1 MRILSRFQPS
11 LIQLEDLFIPLFLAV
26 FVRQYLW
33 LAPNWLAWILTVPL
47 AAIAWW
53 FLRARRPAT
62 HESTHPFW
70 LIVALPLFVI
80 YAMRL
85 AFPDGSFDQ
94 LNYHLLSA
102 ERGLRGLPFT
112 SPDYFPAP
120 FQFNP
125 APEMVTGI
133 TRWLLGYRL
142 GTIVNYLA
150 LLWAGSILCK
160 FLRSHISSERMRCLA
175 VLLILLTEQAL
186 FEINNYMIDL
196 LAVPLLLEA
205 TYVILNTGKIIER
218 HELRRV
224 AFFLGASVTFKLTNL
239 AFVLPLILVYAY
251 KLKPSFKFKDA
262 ALSLLIFLAPL
273 LPFSLFMYTETRN
286 PIFPFYNTIFRS
298 PYWPLINWTDVR
310 WGPKSIWEGLIW
322 PLLISFKPER
332 TSELA
337 VYSARLSLIFLA
349 VLLCLFLRPEKNI
362 RTICFIILAGLAL
375 WTMGSGYVRYA
386 TYIEMLGG
394 VVVLTTAC
402 QLTRFQGALRRALIV
417 LPWILLTVQAVVACN
432 YVSRMEWSMRPTVF
446 HNPQAFLNESRYLL
460 RDHSFLKFVPE
471 RERKL
476 FENVDVWVESNFA
489 TNGVETLLKRDAP
502 IILVCF
508 PYYFETQESLN
519 KFSTALEQAANKR
532 IYTLAFVKDL
542 SPSLDMLSFR
552 GLEMGKFTA
561 VNIPFYSPNNRF
573 DMVLIEILPRG
584 KGVRREFIKTTKAS
598 GPLPPSGFSAQ
609 LSLVHGS
616 AVLKAGQREPIYV
629 RMKNTGDST
638 WPALGQANSAFAV
651 KLGNHWFNEQGTM
664 VVQDD
669 ARASLLF
676 DLPPGQELELP
687 LTVTAPKEPGRYTLE
702 IDMVQELVA
711 WFASS
716 GSKTLRLEVTVEP

>member
-1 MRILSRFQPS
+1 MPRLSRFQPR
-11 LIQLEDLFIPLFLAV
+11 LIQLEDLFLPLFLAV

-33 LAPNWLAWILTVPL
+33 LAPNWLAWALTIPI
-47 AAIAWW
+47 AALVWYFFVISQK
-53 FLRARRPAT
+53 PAKQENT
-62 HESTHPFW
+62 RFW
-70 LIVALPLFVI
+70 IIVGLPLFLI
-80 YAMRL
+80 YAMRV

-112 SPDYFPAP
+112 PADFFPAP

-125 APEMVTGI
+125 APEMVHGL
-133 TRWLLGYRL
+133 TRLVLGYRL
-142 GTIVNYLA
+142 GTIINYLA

-160 FLRSHISSERMRCLA
+160 LLKHHINSERMRCLA

-205 TYVILNTGKIIER
+205 TYVILNTERTIER
-218 HELRRV
+218 RELMRV
-224 AFFLGASVTFKLTNL
+224 AFFLGASVAFKLTNL
-239 AFVLPLILVYAY
+239 AFVLPLIVIYLY
-251 KLKPSFKFKDA
+251 KLKPSLRIKDA
-262 ALSLLIFLAPL
+262 ALSLLILVAPV
-273 LPFSLFMYTETRN
+273 LPFSLFVFKETGN
-286 PIFPFYNTIFRS
+286 PMFPFYNKIFQS

-337 VYSARLSLIFLA
+337 FYSGRLSLIFLA
-349 VLLCLFLRPEKNI
+349 VILCLFLRPEKNLRI
-362 RTICFIILAGLAL
+362 ICIIILAGLAL

-386 TYIEMLGG
+386 TYIELLGG
-394 VVVLTTAC
+394 VVILTTAC
-402 QLTRFQGALRRALIV
+402 QLTRFKGALRRALIV
-417 LPWILLTVQAVVACN
+417 LPWILLAVQAVVACN
-432 YVSRMEWSMRPTVF
+432 FAYRMEWSMRPTVF
-446 HNPQAFLNESRYLL
+446 HNPQAFLNESRYIL
-460 RDHSFLKFVPE
+460 RDHNPLKFVPE
-471 RERKL
+471 REKKL
-476 FENVDVWVESNFA
+476 FENVDVWIESNFT
-489 TNGVETLLKRDAP
+489 TNGLETLLKREAP

-508 PYYFETQESLN
+508 PYYFETQESLD
-519 KFSTALEQAANKR
+519 KFAKALEQAANKR

-561 VNIPFYSPNNRF
+561 VSIPFYSPNNRF
-573 DMVLIEILPRG
+573 EMVLIEILPPG
-584 KGVRREFIKTTKAS
+584 KGLRREFIKTTQATA
-598 GPLPPSGFSAQ
+598 PLPTTGFSAQ
-609 LSLVHGS
+609 LSLAHGS
-616 AVLKAGQREPIYV
+616 MVLKAGQREPVYV
-629 RMKNTGDST
+629 RIKNTSGST
-638 WPALGQANSAFAV
+638 WPARGQANDAFAV
-651 KLGNHWFNEQGTM
+651 KLGNHWFNEQGVM

-676 DLPPGQELELP
+676 DLPPGQEIELP
-687 LTVTAPKEPGRYTLE
+687 LTVTVPREPGRYTLE

-711 WFASS
+711 WFGS
-716 GSKTLRLEVTVEP
+716 GGSRTLRLEVTVEP